1 MSLTAA
7 PPPPALDLSHLTKRY
22 GALTAVDDLSLSLE
36 AGSFVGLVGRN
47 GAGKSTTLKLVT
59 GLVPPTSGSVSVLG
73 LDLAAKPLEIKQ
85 RIGAMPED
93 MALLEMLTGP
103 QYLRFVGRMYGLDDA
118 TIDLRTR
125 ELFELL
131 ELAPQPRT
139 LIADYSFGM
148 KKKAALCAAL
158 IHAPRLVFLDEPF
171 EGIDPVS
178 RRVMKDLLLGLQKK
192 GVSLVLTSHILE
204 VVEALCPLIAII
216 DQGKLRGF
224 GPLDELRRPGQ
235 GLEALFLEL
244 VGGTERRELSW
255 L

>member
-1 MSLTAA
+1 MTDAA
-7 PPPPALDLSHLTKRY
+7 PALKLEHVTKRFDR
-22 GALTAVDDLSLSLE
+22 LIAVDDVTLTLE
-36 AGSFVGLVGRN
+36 TGSFLGLVGRN
-47 GAGKSTTLKLVT
+47 GAGKSTTLKMVT
-59 GLVPPTSGSVSVLG
+59 GLIPPTTGRIEVLG
-73 LDLAAKPLEIKQ
+73 YDLSSDPIEVKR

-103 QYLRFVGRMYGLDDA
+103 QYLRFVGRMYGLEDA
-118 TIDLRTR
+118 VIDSRR
-125 ELFELL
+125 EELFNLL

-148 KKKAALCAAL
+148 KKKVALSAALL
-158 IHAPRLVFLDEPF
+158 HGPKLVFLDEPF
-171 EGIDPVS
+171 EGIDPVT

-216 DQGKLRGF
+216 DQGRLRGY
-224 GPLDELRRPGQ
+224 GPLDELRAPGQ
-235 GLEALFLEL
+235 GLEALFIEL
-244 VGGTERRELSW
+244 VGGSQKGELSW

>member
-1 MSLTAA
+1 VNL
-7 PPPPALDLSHLTKRY
+7 PPALDLSHLTKRY
-22 GALTAVDDLSLSLE
+22 GALVAVNDLSLRLE

-47 GAGKSTTLKLVT
+47 GAGKSTTLKMVT
-59 GLVPPTSGSVSVLG
+59 GLVPPTSGQVTVLG
-73 LDLAAKPLEIKQ
+73 LDLAKEPLRVKQ
-85 RIGAMPED
+85 AIGAMPED

-103 QYLRFVGRMYGLDDA
+103 QYLRFVGRMYGLDDD
-118 TIDLRTR
+118 TIDARRT

-131 ELAPQPRT
+131 ELKPQPRT

-148 KKKAALCAAL
+148 KKKVALCAAL
-158 IHAPRLVFLDEPF
+158 MHAPRLVFLDEPF

-178 RRVMKDLLLGLQKK
+178 RRVMKDLLLGLQKG

-216 DQGKLRGF
+216 DQGRLLGY

-235 GLEALFLEL
+235 GLEAVFLEL
-244 VGGTERRELSW
+244 VGGSQGKALSW